1 MDDELKRESKGCRME
16 DGRWRIKR
24 KGGKMNCKEIKEY
37 IFDYLLG
44 ELDSVSEMR
53 VNEHLLRCER
63 CQKEVTK
70 IETLFER
77 MNDKK
82 EIAPDKKVYQLI
94 QKRIGIER
102 RYNVFTFLNRPV
114 KLYYAVATLFLG
126 VFLMSV
132 TNLVIEKRKV
142 KPEETK
148 LKYKTMYES
157 PSSDSIVFYTA
168 PSHRLG
174 GT

>member
-1 MDDELKRESKGCRME
+1 
-16 DGRWRIKR
+16 
-24 KGGKMNCKEIKEY
+24 MNCKEIKEN
-37 IFDYLLG
+37 IIDYLLG
-44 ELDSVSEMR
+44 ELDSLLEIR
-53 VNEHLLRCER
+53 INEHLLSCER

-77 MNDKK
+77 MKDKK
-82 EIAPDKKVYQLI
+82 EVAPDTKVYQLI
-94 QKRIGIER
+94 KKRIGIER

-126 VFLMSV
+126 ILLMSI
-132 TNLVIEKRKV
+132 TNLIVDKRNVQPEKIER
-142 KPEETK
+142 
-148 LKYKTMYES
+148 KYKAIYES
-157 PSSDSIVFYTA
+157 PSSDSVVFYTA

>member
-1 MDDELKRESKGCRME
+1 
-16 DGRWRIKR
+16 
-24 KGGKMNCKEIKEY
+24 MNCKEIKEY

-70 IETLFER
+70 KETLFE
-77 MNDKK
+77 MIK
-82 EIAPDKKVYQLI
+82 
-94 QKRIGIER
+94 KRIGIER

-142 KPEETK
+142 EPEKTK
-148 LKYKTMYES
+148 SKYKTKYES